1 MNLLFSTR
9 LAAPALACAA
19 LLCSALPAQAD
30 MSFYSS
36 QAAFNAAISAPVT
49 DSFNDLFWA
58 QGPNALYREPG
69 GGYSYVVNAL
79 KFDGSDYSSFYNAGS
94 DDDVW
99 LSTDQAT
106 DVISFDFTG
115 GDKVYGVGGFFFGT
129 DMLGAFQ
136 PGQSIKLNA
145 LDADGVEQV
154 VIIENA
160 QPGSFY
166 GFASTSLIRYFEI
179 SAVQPADG
187 LTWVAANDLVLGTV
201 AAVPEPSSSALLL
214 GGLGLLAWGA
224 TRRSA
229 ENKDMAQPK
238 G

>member
-1 MNLLFSTR
+1 MNLFFTR

-19 LLCSALPAQAD
+19 LLGSALPAQAD
-30 MSFYSS
+30 MRFYSS

-58 QGPNALYREPG
+58 QGPSSLYREPG

-94 DDDVW
+94 DSDVW

-106 DVISFDFTG
+106 DVISFDFNYT
-115 GDKVYGVGGFFFGT
+115 DKVYGVGGFFFGT
-129 DMLGAFQ
+129 DALGAFL

-145 LDADGVEQV
+145 LDADGIEQV

-160 QPGSFY
+160 QPGTFY
-166 GFASTSLIRYFEI
+166 GFASTSQIRYFEI
-179 SAVQPADG
+179 SAVQPSDG
-187 LTWVAANDLVLGTV
+187 LTWVAANDLVLGQV
-201 AAVPEPSSSALLL
+201 AAVPEPSSAALLL
-214 GGLGLLAWGA
+214 GGLGLLGWGL
-224 TRRSA
+224 RRRTQA
-229 ENKDMAQPK
+229 GCTPRTPQI
-238 G
+238 